1 MTVRRR
7 GPRRHCVEGGIDK
20 RLWIDR
26 RPARSCP
33 KCGGALKETEERRRA
48 IKAGFAT
55 QKECEA
61 AMNKLLVAVEEQ
73 SYTPPTK
80 ASVREYLT
88 KEWLPA
94 VKATIRPTTFRS
106 YEQHVMCHIAPHIG
120 SVKLQ
125 KITGSQIN
133 ALYAKLAEEG
143 KADGKTGLSP
153 RTIHH
158 VHTCL
163 HKACKD
169 AVRWGRLPRN
179 PVEAADPPSTKG
191 AGIEMKTWNA
201 KQLKAFLAAAKDD
214 RLSPVCHLLAMTGMR
229 RGEACGLR
237 WDDVDLEASRLSVRR
252 ALIPHGNG
260 VIVSEPKT
268 IKGRRSIALD
278 PGTIEVLKAQAQQ
291 QLVDQAEKAEA
302 WRDSGYV
309 FTKESGEPVH
319 PQMVSRGFAQAIAA
333 AKLPQIRLHD
343 LRHTH
348 ATLAL
353 QAGIHPKVV
362 SERLGHA
369 TIAITL
375 DTYSHAIPAMQE
387 EAAALI
393 AGLVFAGT

>member
-1 MTVRRR
+1 
-7 GPRRHCVEGGIDK
+7 
-20 RLWIDR
+20 
-26 RPARSCP
+26 
-33 KCGGALKETEERRRA
+33 
-48 IKAGFAT
+48 
-55 QKECEA
+55 
-61 AMNKLLVAVEEQ
+61 
-73 SYTPPTK
+73 
-80 ASVREYLT
+80 
-88 KEWLPA
+88 
-94 VKATIRPTTFRS
+94 
-106 YEQHVMCHIAPHIG
+106 
-120 SVKLQ
+120 
-125 KITGSQIN
+125 
-133 ALYAKLAEEG
+133 
-143 KADGKTGLSP
+143 
-153 RTIHH
+153 
-158 VHTCL
+158 
-163 HKACKD
+163 
-169 AVRWGRLPRN
+169 
-179 PVEAADPPSTKG
+179 
-191 AGIEMKTWNA
+191 
-201 KQLKAFLAAAKDD
+201 
-214 RLSPVCHLLAMTGMR
+214 MTGMR